1 MAKWWP
7 FTLTLQGLLLKGEP
21 REIARIQYE
30 LEGEE
35 QDRAIVEIQEKDET
49 NKKMRMLNIDLQYN
63 HIDKYDYE
71 IKRIDITIHD
81 EKKNAL
87 EKLKT
92 TRKFEKITKE
102 EYDYQLA
109 DIEYKD
115 HEDLPFVKLALDREY
130 NKISQNEYDK
140 RVYSLKN
147 QPWVGVLSNEYNPG
161 DKSDGF
167 TFELDW
173 NDAFVDMLRTEGYNG
188 PSDEA
193 IVEQWFED
201 KSTDTYLS
209 VLEDEVHSL
218 SEEDTMGLPRTR
230 TRKERDEKVKKTKH
244 S

>member
-7 FTLTLQGLLLKGEP
+7 FSLTLQGLLLKGEQ
-21 REIARIQYE
+21 REIARVYYE
-30 LEGEE
+30 LKGEE
-35 QDRAIVEIQEKDET
+35 RDRAIVDIQETDEI
-49 NKKMRMLNIDLQYN
+49 NKKMRFLNIDAHYN
-63 HIDKYDYE
+63 HIDEFEYE
-71 IKRIDITIHD
+71 TKKIDITVQD
-81 EKKNAL
+81 EKERDLKKLRL
-87 EKLKT
+87 E
-92 TRKFEKITKE
+92 RKFKKITKE
-102 EYDYQLA
+102 EYDYRLA
-109 DIEYKD
+109 DIEYKNN
-115 HEDLPFVKLALDREY
+115 EDLPFVKLALDREY

-147 QPWVGVLSNEYNPG
+147 QPWVGVISNEYNPG
-161 DKSDGF
+161 EKSDGF

-209 VLEDEVHSL
+209 VLEEEVQSLNEDE
-218 SEEDTMGLPRTR
+218 TPNLPRTR
-230 TRKERDEKVKKTKH
+230 THKERDETVKKTKH